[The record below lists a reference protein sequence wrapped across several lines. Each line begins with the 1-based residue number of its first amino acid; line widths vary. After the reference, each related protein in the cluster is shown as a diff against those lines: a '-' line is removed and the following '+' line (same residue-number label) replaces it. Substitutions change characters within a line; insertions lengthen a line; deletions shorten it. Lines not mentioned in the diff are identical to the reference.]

1 MRRIALLS
9 LLLSLGACASDT
21 GPSYTPPPPTL
32 ITAPKPRP
40 QVNADA
46 CGAHDLQYLIGRPR
60 TEIPVPLHPSMRRV
74 LCMSCPMTEDFAP
87 MRQTILYDAET
98 GLVRVVRCG

>member
-1 MRRIALLS
+1 MKRIALLAV
-9 LLLSLGACASDT
+9 LLSLGACASDT
-21 GPSYTPPPPTL
+21 GPAPAPPPPML
-32 ITAPKPRP
+32 VAPPKARP

-46 CGAHDLQYLIGRPR
+46 CGAHDLQDLIGHPR
-60 TEIPVPLHPSMRRV
+60 TDIPVPLHPSMRRV